1 MSQDARQK
9 AEIKQFIK
17 WQTLIVIEGYMLF
30 ECIITA
36 SPGVGIEDE
45 SVAYRGLGLYQSDNK

>member
-1 MSQDARQK
+1 
-9 AEIKQFIK
+9 
-17 WQTLIVIEGYMLF
+17 MLF